1 MNLVLFRKEEI
12 IHDTN
17 EHDKDDNH
25 DLKNR
30 RIILDSK
37 DERYKHIRKH
47 LRKSDGDSVRIGII
61 NDSTGTATLRQKG
74 SQKEEEGE
82 HEITLEELKLVPLDP
97 NLPKVDLILGMMQ
110 PQTLKRL
117 WPVLASL
124 GLNHITI
131 SGGDLCDEAYKDSSI
146 ITPKIYKPLLLQGLS
161 QSTIPFMPT
170 VNIQPTINL
179 KETIMD
185 TTIHHTKSGNYNHD
199 DDPIWIGMDIGM
211 YPSIRTII
219 LQNVAKRQS
228 KIVPRVIL
236 TIGPERGYT
245 EQEIDMMRQKG
256 LQLASMGPWI
266 QRTDVACITS
276 IALVMDTLQELQ
288 KQCLKQNEDQ
298 LESNPNAKKKIKL
311 N

>member
-12 IHDTN
+12 LADTN
-17 EHDKDDNH
+17 NH
-25 DLKNR
+25 NDENSKGDLERK
-30 RIILDSK
+30 IILDSK

-61 NDSTGTATLRQKG
+61 NDSTGTATLRETK
-74 SQKEEEGE
+74 SEEQES
-82 HEITLEELKLVPLDP
+82 ITLEELKLDSLDT

-146 ITPKIYKPLLLQGLS
+146 ITPKIYQPLLLQGLS
-161 QSTIPFMPT
+161 QSTIPFMPI
-170 VNIQPTINL
+170 VDIQPKINL
-179 KETIMD
+179 KETID
-185 TTIHHTKSGNYNHD
+185 TIHHTNDKED
-199 DDPIWIGMDIGM
+199 DNPPIWIGMDIGD
-211 YPSIRTII
+211 YPSIRSII
-219 LQNVAKRQS
+219 MQNVANRQS
-228 KIVPRVIL
+228 KDVPRVIL

-245 EQEIDMMRQKG
+245 EQEVDMMKEKG

-288 KQCLKQNEDQ
+288 KKNQKEK
-298 LESNPNAKKKIKL
+298 ESKSDSSHDTRKRAKIK
-311 N
+311 